1 MSSSK
6 GKKTKGSSSSC
17 EEEDSSFEEDVFKKG
32 KNGKNCDKP
41 SNNSMFLITI
51 ICLALLLILPY
62 QLAKLPILM
71 EVVITN
77 VSIA

>member
-41 SNNSMFLITI
+41 SYN
-51 ICLALLLILPY
+51 
-62 QLAKLPILM
+62 
-71 EVVITN
+71 
-77 VSIA
+77 